1 MHSKYI
7 FRHVFIHF
15 SSLFVV
21 LINEK
26 FCKFFLVVFSV
37 LLIKAVFLTS
47 GKRNFSLSS
56 LQDYSSLLKKEKFL
70 KVVKQ
75 QQNYTINEK
84 HFLRNLFSHTHFLI
98 FTQFHPNNNILISF
112 HIRSLHNFENLPL
125 LVPGM

>member
-7 FRHVFIHF
+7 FRHLFIHF

-56 LQDYSSLLKKEKFL
+56 PQDKLVILKKEKFL

-75 QQNYTINEK
+75 QQNYIINEK
-84 HFLRNLFSHTHFLI
+84 HFYEISFHTHTFYILHH
-98 FTQFHPNNNILISF
+98 FHPNNNILISF